1 MIIRNILI
9 ATIAAFVAPLAL
21 ALTSTN
27 AKAYPPKQTAPIGE
41 KDNAQQ
47 PGFLLIRNVSNFAT
61 LSMTVYRMESDT
73 QIPIKKAIIAPES
86 SHIYSLPVGDYR
98 ATFEVDNGTAAISE
112 AQFTIEDLTE
122 YTINFHTKPKPKTT
136 D

>member
-21 ALTSTN
+21 ALTTTN
-27 AKAYPPKQTAPIGE
+27 AKAYPPGQTAPIE
-41 KDNAQQ
+41 ERNNSQQ
-47 PGFLLIRNVSNFAT
+47 PGLLVIRNGSSFAT
-61 LSMTVYRMESDT
+61 LSVTVYRLESDT
-73 QIPIKKAIIAPES
+73 QTPIKQAIIAPES
-86 SHIYSLPVGDYR
+86 SQVYSLPVGDYR

-112 AQFTIEDLTE
+112 ARFTIEDLTE
-122 YTINFHTKPKPKTT
+122 YTINFHTKPKGKPT

>member
-21 ALTSTN
+21 ALTTTN
-27 AKAYPPKQTAPIGE
+27 AKAYPPGQTAPIE
-41 KDNAQQ
+41 ERNNSQQ
-47 PGFLLIRNVSNFAT
+47 PGLLVIRNGSSFAT
-61 LSMTVYRMESDT
+61 LSVTVYRLESDT
-73 QIPIKKAIIAPES
+73 QTPIKQAIIAPES
-86 SHIYSLPVGDYR
+86 SQVYSLPVGDYR

-112 AQFTIEDLTE
+112 ARFTIEDLTE
-122 YTINFHTKPKPKTT
+122 YTINFHTRPKPKPT